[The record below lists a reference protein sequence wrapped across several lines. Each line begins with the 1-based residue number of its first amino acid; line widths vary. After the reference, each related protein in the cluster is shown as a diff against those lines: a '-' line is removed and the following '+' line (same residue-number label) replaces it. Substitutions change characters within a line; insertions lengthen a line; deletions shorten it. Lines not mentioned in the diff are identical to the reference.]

1 MCPRF
6 ATVVLWWCW
15 VRLWWLVFS
24 FSALVWWCKKL
35 LFDFVCTTFSEFE
48 AVGTYTCVGVVGVR
62 HERCENSTKLL
73 FWAIVEEV
81 DGVFFCIVA
90 FCWLKFRMRCF
101 LFFVW
106 RFRCCRRRRWCLL
119 TWCYLSKDGEDV
131 PVVHAHGGEVAR
143 SVGHL
148 PVSSLVHKVKGVE
161 VEQGCFHY
169 RQVRSSKKNWLED
182 VKYVNFSFFQKKIL
196 TTGASGPPS
205 WPVLTSALGRSRL
218 MNWSFAASWVDSGV
232 GLLSALVFH
241 LAALLYTCCRFKFAR
256 LFPMGEAK
264 VKWSFVWY

>member
-1 MCPRF
+1 
-6 ATVVLWWCW
+6 
-15 VRLWWLVFS
+15 
-24 FSALVWWCKKL
+24 
-35 LFDFVCTTFSEFE
+35 
-48 AVGTYTCVGVVGVR
+48 
-62 HERCENSTKLL
+62 
-73 FWAIVEEV
+73 
-81 DGVFFCIVA
+81 
-90 FCWLKFRMRCF
+90 MRCF

-169 RQVRSSKKNWLED
+169 RQVRSSKKNWLVD

-196 TTGASGPPS
+196 NYWSEWSSLKAGTDFGS
-205 WPVLTSALGRSRL
+205 WEIPTDELIVCSFLSRL
-218 MNWSFAASWVDSGV
+218 WRRFIERPRFSFSCVAVHLLQVQIRAS
-232 GLLSALVFH
+232 LSH
-241 LAALLYTCCRFKFAR
+241 
-256 LFPMGEAK
+256 GG
-264 VKWSFVWY
+264 S